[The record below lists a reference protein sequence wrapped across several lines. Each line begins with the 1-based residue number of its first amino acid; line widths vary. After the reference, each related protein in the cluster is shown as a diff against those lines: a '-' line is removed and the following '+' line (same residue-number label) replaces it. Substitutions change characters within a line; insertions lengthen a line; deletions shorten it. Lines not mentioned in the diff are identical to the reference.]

1 MCRMEERGEKTTR
14 DDIMNHAW
22 RAIHRVGENLT
33 LSESEYDEFLE
44 VATEVYQRKLQ
55 TASKEYDMD
64 EEYFKFLSEQ
74 VFNHDAII
82 RLINDTAVPEPIIS
96 QLENSEFD
104 IAATFEEY
112 TKLDYSLDELVDL
125 IMVLKFFVD
134 YRSITGE
141 ESVSRTKLQYL
152 LYLTNDRLSNQ
163 EDRSLKVQKTDLG
176 MLERTG
182 YRYTFRK
189 VNNSIK
195 SSRLAQDRNR
205 LIASNLLDETVDE
218 GQNPNAYEPFD
229 LSLGSAGEF
238 LTTRYK
244 NDLTS
249 SNMSSLLLREWSI
262 IQKTI
267 IREWGNKSV
276 AAIENEIVS
285 INSYEQKQ
293 NGSVLLT
300 GRTRLFDEDE
310 QEVFEGI
317 MAEVQR
323 AHV

>member
-1 MCRMEERGEKTTR
+1 
-14 DDIMNHAW
+14 MNHAW

-33 LSESEYDEFLE
+33 LSESEYNQFLE
-44 VATEVYQRKLQ
+44 VATEVYQSKLQ
-55 TASKEYDMD
+55 TASMDYDMD
-64 EEYFKFLSEQ
+64 DEYFKFLSEQ
-74 VFNHDAII
+74 VFNDDAVI
-82 RLINDTAVPEPIIS
+82 RLISDTAVPEPIIS
-96 QLENSEFD
+96 QLKNAEFD

-125 IMVLKFFVD
+125 IMILKFFVD

-152 LYLTNDRLSNQ
+152 LYLTNNRLSNQ
-163 EDRSLKVQKTDLG
+163 EDYSLKVQKTDLG

-189 VNNSIK
+189 VDNGIK

-205 LIASNLLDETVDE
+205 LIASNLIDETLNE
-218 GQNPNAYEPFD
+218 EQNPNEYEPFD

-244 NDLTS
+244 NSLTS
-249 SNMSSLLLREWSI
+249 TNMSSILLREWSI

-276 AAIENEIVS
+276 ADIEDEVVS
-285 INSYEQKQ
+285 LNSYGDKQ